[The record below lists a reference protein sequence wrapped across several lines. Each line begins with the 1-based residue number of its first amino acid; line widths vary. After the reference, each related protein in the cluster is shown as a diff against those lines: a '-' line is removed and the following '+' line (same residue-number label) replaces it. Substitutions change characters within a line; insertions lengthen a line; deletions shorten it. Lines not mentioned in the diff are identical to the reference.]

1 MEKFKRIVRS
11 GALYTTL
18 ISCLFYPLAALSG
31 NAGFVMSA
39 KRFFTILLFSFII
52 ALTQAFVS
60 AFNFKKIFNFLIYY
74 FVLLLSFF
82 FIFVFGGGIALN
94 GAGTVFA
101 IVIIYTALFALVAGV
116 TALVRRTLVPVKK
129 KEALKNQP
137 QKYKHRFED

>member
-1 MEKFKRIVRS
+1 MEKFKRIVQS

-39 KRFFTILLFSFII
+39 KRFFTILLFGFII
-52 ALTQAFVS
+52 ALTQALVS
-60 AFNFKKIFNFLIYY
+60 SLNLRKIFNYLIYY

-82 FIFVFGGGIALN
+82 FIFVLGGGITLN

-101 IVIIYTALFALVAGV
+101 TIIIYTAFFALATGA
-116 TALVRRTLVPVKK
+116 TALVRRTLLSVKK
-129 KEALKNQP
+129 KQVPDNQP